1 MFKIEGL
8 DKLQRDLKRVQDA
21 ISELDGDLGSV
32 SFNPDDPESIDL
44 AISSMEKLIDEKVA
58 GFEDNDIVA
67 SLIDEMKGQYRAM
80 IINAAE
86 KHGSGKKNRTRLEA
100 CLGR

>member
-44 AISSMEKLIDEKVA
+44 AISSMEKLIDDKVA

-80 IINAAE
+80 ILEKAAE
-86 KHGSGKKNRTRLEA
+86 ARLREEE
-100 CLGR
+100 

>member
-80 IINAAE
+80 ILEKAAE
-86 KHGSGKKNRTRLEA
+86 ARLREEE
-100 CLGR
+100 

>member
-58 GFEDNDIVA
+58 VFEDNDIVA

-80 IINAAE
+80 ILEKAAE
-86 KHGSGKKNRTRLEA
+86 ARLREEE
-100 CLGR
+100 

>member
-8 DKLQRDLKRVQDA
+8 DQLQRDLKRVQDA

-80 IINAAE
+80 ILEKAAE
-86 KHGSGKKNRTRLEA
+86 ARLREEE
-100 CLGR
+100 

>member
-8 DKLQRDLKRVQDA
+8 DKLQRDLKRVQDL

-32 SFNPDDPESIDL
+32 PFNPDDPESIDL

-58 GFEDNDIVA
+58 GLEDNNIVA
-67 SLIDEMKGQYRAM
+67 SLIDEMKGQYRAL
-80 IINAAE
+80 ILEKAAE
-86 KHGSGKKNRTRLEA
+86 ARLKEEE
-100 CLGR
+100 

>member
-58 GFEDNDIVA
+58 GLEDNDIVA
-67 SLIDEMKGQYRAM
+67 SLIDEMKGQYRAL
-80 IINAAE
+80 ILEKAAE
-86 KHGSGKKNRTRLEA
+86 ARLKEEE
-100 CLGR
+100 

>member
-67 SLIDEMKGQYRAM
+67 SLIDEMKGQYRAV
-80 IINAAE
+80 ILEKAAE
-86 KHGSGKKNRTRLEA
+86 ARLREEE
-100 CLGR
+100 

>member
-21 ISELDGDLGSV
+21 LSELDGDLGSV

-44 AISSMEKLIDEKVA
+44 AISSMEKLIDEKVS
-58 GFEDNDIVA
+58 GFEDSDIVT
-67 SLIDEMKGQYRAM
+67 SLVEEMKDQYRAM
-80 IINAAE
+80 ILE
-86 KHGSGKKNRTRLEA
+86 KATEARLKDDE
-100 CLGR
+100 

>member
-67 SLIDEMKGQYRAM
+67 SLIDEMKGQYRAL
-80 IINAAE
+80 ILEKTAE
-86 KHGSGKKNRTRLEA
+86 ARLKEEE
-100 CLGR
+100 

>member
-67 SLIDEMKGQYRAM
+67 SLIDEMKGQYRAL
-80 IINAAE
+80 ILEKAAE
-86 KHGSGKKNRTRLEA
+86 ARLKEEE
-100 CLGR
+100 